1 MERIIMQTLY
11 VAIAFSTMVI
21 LPLLV
26 AKWNGTRNED
36 LRAFE
41 RRAE

>member
-1 MERIIMQTLY
+1 MQTLF
-11 VAIAFSTMVI
+11 VGIAFLTMVV
-21 LPLLV
+21 LPVLV